1 MATLR
6 LGARG
11 TEVGKLQSLLNTK
24 VFPYPKL
31 FPDNNFGPNTE
42 QAVIRFQR
50 SKGLAA
56 DGVVGSKTWDALEQN
71 EPAIPKP
78 ATSHVKGDNGWMAYA
93 EAELGVSEDAKPGK
107 HNSRIIE
114 YHSTTKLKATSD
126 ETPWCSSFVN
136 WVVTQA
142 GHKGTDNALAKS
154 WLNWGTATEQP
165 RKGTIT
171 VIKKKS
177 VGHDQATGSST
188 GYHVGF
194 FVSKD
199 DKGIKLLGG
208 NQGDRVKYST
218 FKLQSYN
225 VEGYRVP

>member
-1 MATLR
+1 MTTLR

-11 TEVGKLQSLLNTK
+11 AEVGKLQSLLNTK
-24 VFPYPKL
+24 VFPSPKL
-31 FPDNNFGPNTE
+31 FPDNSFGSNTE

-50 SKGLAA
+50 STGLTA

-71 EPAIPKP
+71 EPSIPKP
-78 ATSHVKGDNGWMAYA
+78 AKSHVQGDAGWMAYA
-93 EAELGVSEDAKPGK
+93 EAELGVSEDSKPGNHDK
-107 HNSRIIE
+107 RIIE

-136 WVVTQA
+136 WVMTQA
-142 GHKGTDNALAKS
+142 GYKGTDNALAKS
-154 WLNWGTATEQP
+154 WLNWGTGTEYP
-165 RKGTIT
+165 KKGAIT

-177 VGHDQATGSST
+177 KGQDQATGSST

-194 FVSKD
+194 FVTVD

-218 FKLQSYN
+218 FALQSYN